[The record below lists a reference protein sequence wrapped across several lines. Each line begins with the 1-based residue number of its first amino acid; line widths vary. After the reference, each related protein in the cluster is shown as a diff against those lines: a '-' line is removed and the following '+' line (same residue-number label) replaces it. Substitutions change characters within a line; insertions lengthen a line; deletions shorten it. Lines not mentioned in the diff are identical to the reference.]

1 MKIYVGNQHF
11 NFPTTMMKQLLFSA
25 GLLLIAATGFSQFP
39 GGRNISI
46 KLTPLKN
53 TTVYLG
59 SYYGTQMALFDSAK
73 LNDKSEGVFA
83 GPTKLTGGI
92 YFVVTNL
99 GGYQIQFD
107 LLIDD
112 IQNFRIEGD
121 TSNSLS
127 VKAKITGSE
136 ENKLYEEYKKF
147 SAAQEKKMQA
157 LEKEFNEKKEKT
169 LKDTT
174 NLREAY
180 AKTTERM
187 DAYRDSIID
196 KYSGTLLAALFS
208 CNKRPKVPEIPV
220 VKGKPDSSYPY
231 YYVKGHF
238 WDDVDFSDDRLLHT
252 PFFEPKLDEYFKY
265 YISIEADSII
275 KEVNYMLLSARPGKE
290 MFPYLM
296 NKFTKQYMNPQ
307 YMGQDKVF
315 VFLFENFY
323 AKGDSTLLDPSNK
336 KIVFERAYNLIANQI
351 GLPAYNMD
359 FPDSSGKITP
369 LYSVNAPFTVI
380 AFWDPSCGHCKTEI
394 PRLDSMY
401 RAKWKALGVA
411 IYAVNINEPEF
422 GAWKR
427 FIKDNKLIGW
437 FHTHESKEARLKVEK
452 AGQMNFRQAYDI
464 YKTPTFYLLDRDKR
478 IIGKQLSMEQ
488 FDEIMKIKLKEKDK
502 K

>member
-1 MKIYVGNQHF
+1 MN
-11 NFPTTMMKQLLFSA
+11 TTMRKPLFLFVGLILFS
-25 GLLLIAATGFSQFP
+25 IAGFSQFP

-46 KLTPLKN
+46 KLSPLKN

-73 LNDKSEGVFA
+73 LNDKSEGVFT

-99 GGYQIQFD
+99 NGFQIQFD
-107 LLIDD
+107 LLMDD
-112 IQNFRIEGD
+112 QQNFRIEAD
-121 TSNSLS
+121 TSNSVA
-127 VKAKITGSE
+127 VKAKITGSD
-136 ENKLYEEYKKF
+136 ENKLYEDYKRY
-147 SAAQEKKMQA
+147 SAAQEKRMQS
-157 LEKEFNEKKEKT
+157 LEKEFNEKKDKT
-169 LKDTT
+169 KKDTSDI
-174 NLREAY
+174 REAY

-196 KYSGTLLAALFS
+196 KYSGTLIAALFS

-220 VKGKPDSSYPY
+220 IKGKPDSTYPY
-231 YYVKGHF
+231 FYVKGHF

-290 MFPYLM
+290 IFPYLM
-296 NKFTKQYMNPQ
+296 NKFTRQYMTPQ

-323 AKGDSTLLDPSNK
+323 AKGDSTLLDPANK
-336 KIVFERAYNLIANQI
+336 KLVFDRAYNLMANQI
-351 GLPAYNMD
+351 GLPAYNME
-359 FPDSSGKITP
+359 FPDSSGRITP
-369 LYSVNAPFTVI
+369 LYSINASFTVI
-380 AFWDPSCGHCKTEI
+380 AFWDPTCGHCKTEL
-394 PRLDSMY
+394 PRLDSFY
-401 RAKWKALGVA
+401 RAKWKAQGVA

-422 GAWKR
+422 TSWKR
-427 FIKDNKLIGW
+427 FIKDNKLTGW
-437 FHTHESKEARLKVEK
+437 YHTHESPEARIKAEK

-464 YKTPTFYLLDRDKR
+464 YKTPTLYLLDREKR
-478 IIGKQLSMEQ
+478 IIGKQLTMEQ
-488 FDEIMKIKLKEKDK
+488 FDEIIKIKSKEKEK
-502 K
+502 N

>member
-1 MKIYVGNQHF
+1 MFTKLISF
-11 NFPTTMMKQLLFSA
+11 FSFC
-25 GLLLIAATGFSQFP
+25 LIAIGAMAQNGN
-39 GGRNISI
+39 GRNIRI
-46 KLTPLKN
+46 KLSPLRN

-73 LNDKSEGVFA
+73 LNALGEGVFA

-107 LLIDD
+107 LLMDD
-112 IQNFRIEGD
+112 KQQFVIQGD
-121 TSNSLS
+121 TSNSLKQKS
-127 VKAKITGSE
+127 KITGSE
-136 ENKLYEEYKKF
+136 ENKMYEEYKKF
-147 SAAQEKKMQA
+147 SADQEKMMQA
-157 LEKEFNEKKEKT
+157 LEKSFTEKKEKT
-169 LKDTT
+169 KKDTADI
-174 NLREAY
+174 RDAY
-180 AKTTERM
+180 AKTTKRM

-208 CNKRPKVPEIPV
+208 CNKRPTVPEIPI
-220 VKGKPDSSYPY
+220 VKGKPDSTYPY
-231 YYVKGHF
+231 RFVKGHY

-252 PFFEPKLDEYFKY
+252 PFFEPKLDEYFKNLV
-265 YISIEADSII
+265 SIEADSII
-275 KEVNYMLLSARPGKE
+275 KEINYMLLSARPGKE

-323 AKGDSTLLDPSNK
+323 SKGDSTLLDASNK

-351 GLPAYNMD
+351 GLPAYPMD

-369 LYSVNAPFTVI
+369 LYSVNAPFTLV
-380 AFWDPSCGHCKTEI
+380 AFWDPTCGHCKVEI
-394 PRLDSMY
+394 PKVDSLY

-422 GAWKR
+422 ASWKR
-427 FIKDNKLIGW
+427 FVKDNKLTGW
-437 FHTHESKEARLKVEK
+437 YHTHESNEVRIKTEK

-488 FDEIMKIKLKEKDK
+488 FDEIIKIKLKEKK
-502 K
+502 

>member
-1 MKIYVGNQHF
+1 MFKH
-11 NFPTTMMKQLLFSA
+11 LFLSVV
-25 GLLLIAATGFSQFP
+25 LVLICVTSFSQFP

-73 LNDKSEGVFA
+73 LNEKSEGVFS
-83 GPTKLTGGI
+83 GPAKLTGGI

-121 TSNSLS
+121 TSNSVS
-127 VKAKITGSE
+127 IKAKITGSA
-136 ENKLYEEYKKF
+136 ENKLYEEYKRF
-147 SAAQEKKMQA
+147 SSAQEKRMQG

-169 LKDTT
+169 KKDTT
-174 NLREAY
+174 DLREAY
-180 AKTTERM
+180 TKTTERM

-220 VKGKPDSSYPY
+220 IKGKADSTYPY
-231 YYVKGHF
+231 FFVKGHF

-290 MFPYLM
+290 IFPYLM

-323 AKGDSTLLDPSNK
+323 SKGDSTLLDPSNK

-359 FPDSSGKITP
+359 FPDSSGRITP
-369 LYSVNAPFTVI
+369 LYGVNAAFTVI

-394 PRLDSMY
+394 PRLDSLY
-401 RAKWKALGVA
+401 RAKWKAQGVA

-422 GAWKR
+422 TAWKR
-427 FIKDNKLIGW
+427 FIKDNKLNGW
-437 FHTHESKEARLKVEK
+437 YHTHESNEARLKVEK

-488 FDEIMKIKLKEKDK
+488 FDEIIKIKMKEKK
-502 K
+502 

>member
-1 MKIYVGNQHF
+1 MN
-11 NFPTTMMKQLLFSA
+11 TTMRKQLFLFVGLMLFS
-25 GLLLIAATGFSQFP
+25 IAGFSQFP
-39 GGRNISI
+39 GGRNIGI
-46 KLTPLKN
+46 KLNPLKN

-73 LNDKSEGVFA
+73 LNDKSEGVFS

-99 GGYQIQFD
+99 NGFQIQFD
-107 LLIDD
+107 LLMDD
-112 IQNFRIEGD
+112 QQNFRIEAD
-121 TSNSLS
+121 TSNS
-127 VKAKITGSE
+127 VAIKAKITGSD
-136 ENKLYEEYKKF
+136 ENKLYEDYKRY
-147 SAAQEKKMQA
+147 SAAQEKRMQS
-157 LEKEFNEKKEKT
+157 LEKEFNEKKDKT
-169 LKDTT
+169 KKDTT
-174 NLREAY
+174 DIREAY

-196 KYSGTLLAALFS
+196 KFSGTLMAALFS
-208 CNKRPKVPEIPV
+208 CNKRPKVPEIPII
-220 VKGKPDSSYPY
+220 KGKPDSTYPY
-231 YYVKGHF
+231 FYVKGHF

-290 MFPYLM
+290 IFPYLM
-296 NKFTKQYMNPQ
+296 NKFTRQYMTPQ

-323 AKGDSTLLDPSNK
+323 AKGDSTLLDPTNK
-336 KIVFERAYNLIANQI
+336 KLVFDRAYNLMANQI
-351 GLPAYNMD
+351 GLPAYNME

-380 AFWDPSCGHCKTEI
+380 AFWDPTCGHCKTEL
-394 PRLDSMY
+394 PRLDSIY
-401 RAKWKALGVA
+401 RAKWKAQGVA

-422 GAWKR
+422 TSWKR

-437 FHTHESKEARLKVEK
+437 YHTHESPEARIKAEK

-464 YKTPTFYLLDRDKR
+464 YKTPTLYLLDREKR
-478 IIGKQLSMEQ
+478 IIGKQLTMEQ
-488 FDEIMKIKLKEKDK
+488 FDEIIKIKSKEKEK
-502 K
+502 N

>member
-1 MKIYVGNQHF
+1 MFTKLISF
-11 NFPTTMMKQLLFSA
+11 CSLF
-25 GLLLIAATGFSQFP
+25 LIAFGAIAQNGN
-39 GGRNISI
+39 GRNISI

-73 LNDKSEGVFA
+73 LNSNSEGVFA

-92 YFVVTNL
+92 YFIVTNL

-112 IQNFRIEGD
+112 KQQFRIEGD
-121 TSNSLS
+121 TSNSLKQKS
-127 VKAKITGSE
+127 KITGSE
-136 ENKLYEEYKKF
+136 ENKMYEEYKKF
-147 SAAQEKKMQA
+147 SADQEKMMQA
-157 LEKEFNEKKEKT
+157 LEKSFTEKKEKT
-169 LKDTT
+169 KKDTADI
-174 NLREAY
+174 RDAY
-180 AKTTERM
+180 AKTTKKM

-208 CNKRPKVPEIPV
+208 CNKRPTVPEIPI
-220 VKGKPDSSYPY
+220 VKGKPDSTYPY
-231 YYVKGHF
+231 RFVKGHF

-252 PFFEPKLDEYFKY
+252 PFFEPKLDEYFKNLV
-265 YISIEADSII
+265 SIEADSII
-275 KEVNYMLLSARPGKE
+275 KEINYMLLSARPGKE
-290 MFPYLM
+290 IFPYLM

-323 AKGDSTLLDPSNK
+323 SKGDSTLLDPSNK

-351 GLPAYNMD
+351 GLPAYPMD

-369 LYSVNAPFTVI
+369 LYSVNAPFTLV
-380 AFWDPSCGHCKTEI
+380 AFWDPTCGHCKVEI
-394 PRLDSMY
+394 PRIDSLY

-422 GAWKR
+422 TSWKR
-427 FIKDNKLIGW
+427 FVKDNKLTGW
-437 FHTHESKEARLKVEK
+437 YHTHESNEVRIKTEK

-488 FDEIMKIKLKEKDK
+488 FDEIIKIKLKEKK
-502 K
+502 